1 MDKLGQID
9 MLHSYLD
16 KLKSRELRE
25 HAVTGEPH
33 REVVIVEMDLPHPIV
48 GILPEPGRLPSGWP
62 KKFLVETPDENE
74 SESGRRID
82 DAKRFLKRL
91 VGFEPRYLSSSQAFI
106 VEANGIQLSEIAQN
120 PLFAAVWPNRNI

>member
-1 MDKLGQID
+1 
-9 MLHSYLD
+9 LD

-33 REVVIVEMDLPHPIV
+33 QEVVIVEMDLPHPIV
-48 GILPEPGRLPSGWP
+48 RTLPGSPGRVPSGRP
-62 KKFLVETPDENE
+62 KQLLVETPDENE
-74 SESGRRID
+74 RESERRID

-106 VEANGIQLSEIAQN
+106 VKANGTQLSEIAQN